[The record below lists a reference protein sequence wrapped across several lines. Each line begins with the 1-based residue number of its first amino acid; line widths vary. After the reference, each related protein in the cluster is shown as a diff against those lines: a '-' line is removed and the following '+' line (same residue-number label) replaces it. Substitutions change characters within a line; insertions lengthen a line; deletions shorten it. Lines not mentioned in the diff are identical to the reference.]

1 MINTKIL
8 INAIFYK
15 SPHLLTTLNTTYNTI
30 DPVGL
35 EYLKES
41 PRLKQLE
48 FFKADFIPEEFD

>member
-1 MINTKIL
+1 MKAL
-8 INAIFYK
+8 AE
-15 SPHLLTTLNTTYNTI
+15 SPGLKNLTTLNMTYNTI